1 MVAYKIAKAIRKL
14 SECRIM
20 HRNICMENILI
31 KKRYSRANKRLSLSK
46 EIKIQIAGFDL
57 SKYLAK
63 DESQVV

>member
-1 MVAYKIAKAIRKL
+1 
-14 SECRIM
+14 M

-31 KKRYSRANKRLSLSK
+31 KKRYSKANKRLSMSK